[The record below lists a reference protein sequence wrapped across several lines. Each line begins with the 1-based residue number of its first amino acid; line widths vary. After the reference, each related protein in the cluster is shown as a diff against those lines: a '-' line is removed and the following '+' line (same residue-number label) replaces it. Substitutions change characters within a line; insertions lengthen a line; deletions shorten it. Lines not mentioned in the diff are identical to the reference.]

1 MRIFTFFASI
11 LCVIGLS
18 AQELTDAQIKA
29 LTKKPENLRGEIMEK
44 GGKQIIHLTW
54 GEEPHDDIAELEYII
69 FTNGFG
75 TEMAYLGSIDIRR
88 NSYDHPAPNR
98 FGQLYKFQVQA
109 EYEKG
114 YSFEQSPRSDTL
126 EVYVPTRKLPE
137 LYTISST
144 RNEDKVT
151 LSWKYSDR
159 IDDLAGFK
167 VYDNERLIATE
178 KEVPREAREWTSE
191 ALAPGKHVFKIKA
204 VTRYD
209 VSSGPSRPRTYTIEE
224 N

>member
-1 MRIFTFFASI
+1 MRIFTFITSI
-11 LCVIGLS
+11 VFTLSLS
-18 AQELTDAQIKA
+18 AQELTDAEIKA
-29 LTKKPENLRGEIMEK
+29 LTKKPENLKGEIIEK
-44 GGKQIIHLTW
+44 NGKQVIHLTW
-54 GEEPHDDIAELEYII
+54 GDEPHDDIEELEYII

-88 NSYDHPAPNR
+88 NSYDHSAPNR

-114 YSFEQSPRSDTL
+114 YTFEQSPRSDTL
-126 EVYVPTRKLPE
+126 EVYVPTKKLPE

-144 RNEDKVT
+144 KNENKVT

-167 VYDNERLIATE
+167 IYDNENLIASE
-178 KEVPREAREWTSE
+178 KEVPKEAREWTSE
-191 ALAPGKHVFKIKA
+191 ALAPGKHVFKVEA
-204 VTRYD
+204 VTQYD
-209 VSSGPSRPRTYTIEE
+209 VSSGPSRPRTYTIED